1 MEGCSNIAM
10 FTQFKLKGKVRLVS
24 IASESCW
31 LVLED
36 NTVWYKGTCTD
47 NNHFPNNEAK
57 STFTQF
63 TIWKEKEME
72 QKIVNLAS
80 GQHYTLVVTDQ
91 GKLYGW
97 GKRFLDNVNQ
107 SSADPVELKLPKD
120 MLARRV
126 WAPGTVADSE
136 NAVVYVELED

>member
-1 MEGCSNIAM
+1 
-10 FTQFKLKGKVRLVS
+10 
-24 IASESCW
+24 
-31 LVLED
+31 
-36 NTVWYKGTCTD
+36 
-47 NNHFPNNEAK
+47 
-57 STFTQF
+57 
-63 TIWKEKEME
+63 ME

-97 GKRFLDNVNQ
+97 GKRFLENVNQ
-107 SSADPVELKLPKD
+107 TSADPVELKLPKD

-136 NAVVYVELED
+136 NAVVYLELEDLTTKKKQIYSAGKSEKGMLGQGDKVKTCSEFTKIYYESDEIEYT